1 MPRASRPGVAPPTDE
16 RPGVKPP
23 ACDGAGVEPPAAW
36 RPPPGPGVSPASAE
50 FGVGACR
57 APGVIPP
64 KSPSFESGAADSP
77 PSSGVL
83 PDISAACAAASS
95 RIVSSPPAT
104 RGVRIDDADGVCSYE
119 FCSSRVASEPPSS

>member
-1 MPRASRPGVAPPTDE
+1 MAP
-16 RPGVKPP
+16 
-23 ACDGAGVEPPAAW
+23 A
-36 RPPPGPGVSPASAE
+36 PGPGVSPASAE

-77 PSSGVL
+77 PNSGVL